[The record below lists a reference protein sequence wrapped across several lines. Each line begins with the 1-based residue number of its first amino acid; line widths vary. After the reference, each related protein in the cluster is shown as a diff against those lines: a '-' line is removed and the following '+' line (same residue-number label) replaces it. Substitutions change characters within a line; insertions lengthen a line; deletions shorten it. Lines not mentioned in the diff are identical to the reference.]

1 VEDRASAPGVQHA
14 SQGEQSSKAL
24 AELSR
29 ELDALVASLG
39 ELSTDEQSYLQDR
52 WRPQVRFAKKR
63 VESNR
68 HWYYSWRVPAVI
80 GALVLPP
87 LASPT
92 VNAPWARWTALVV
105 SLIVAICTALET
117 TFRFGN
123 RWRLYRRMLDEL
135 RSEGWAF
142 AYRVGP
148 YASPKEATFRR
159 FVNRTET
166 AIRRFGEEY
175 ITDVLV
181 LGVASQPPT
190 TDQPGAGDDEA
201 ESLDGSS
208 DGARS

>member
-1 VEDRASAPGVQHA
+1 MEDRASAPGVQHA

-24 AELSR
+24 AELTR

-39 ELSTDEQSYLQDR
+39 KLSTDEQSYLQDR
-52 WRPQVRFAKKR
+52 WRPQVRFAEEACR
-63 VESNR
+63 VESAP
-68 HWYYSWRVPAVI
+68 VL
-80 GALVLPP
+80 LVAC
-87 LASPT
+87 ASRDRSPGSAAT
-92 VNAPWARWTALVV
+92 RQPHRRRPWARWTALVV
-105 SLIVAICTALET
+105 SLIVTICTALET

-166 AIRRFGEEY
+166 AIRRFGDSAFGEEY

-190 TDQPGAGDDEA
+190 TDQPGAP
-201 ESLDGSS
+201 
-208 DGARS
+208 